1 MGASGRPPVYP
12 VTMTPRCLVCDS
24 ATRPVGHQRVL
35 GRHQAEYRCCQACGY
50 LFIVEPHWLDE
61 AYATAIAAL
70 DTGIVTRNLWLADAT
85 TALLGTGWRGVRRS
99 IDYGGGTGLLVRL
112 MRDRGHDFRWHDAYS
127 PNLLAIGF
135 EADLSQRYD
144 LATAFELVEHLPDP
158 MAVFATLGDLAPTVL
173 VSTELL
179 PDPLPALD
187 RWWYFAPEAGQHI
200 GFFSRRSFEVVAE
213 RLGRRL
219 STNGRNLHVI
229 AAEPVR
235 ATVLR
240 ALRKPRGARLL
251 APLGRRRS
259 LAHAD
264 AAALQAALQARQDT
278 APAD

>member
-1 MGASGRPPVYP
+1 
-12 VTMTPRCLVCDS
+12 MTSSCLVCDS
-24 ATRPVGHQRVL
+24 PTVHVGTQSVL
-35 GRHQAEYRCCQACGY
+35 GRYAAEYRRCRECGY
-50 LFIVEPHWLDE
+50 LFIVEPHWLAE

-85 TALLGTGWRGVRRS
+85 TALLGTSWRGVRRS
-99 IDYGGGTGLLVRL
+99 VDYGGGTGLLVRL

-135 EADLSQRYD
+135 EADLAQPCD

-158 MAVFATLGDLAPTVL
+158 MSVFATLGDLAPTL
-173 VSTELL
+173 LLSTELL

-200 GFFSRRSFEVVAE
+200 GFFSRRSLEVVAE
-213 RLGRRL
+213 RLNRRL
-219 STNGRNLHVI
+219 STNDRNLHVI
-229 AAEPVR
+229 AHESVSASL
-235 ATVLR
+235 LR

-259 LAHAD
+259 LAHDDAD
-264 AAALQAALQARQDT
+264 ALQACLQARQRSVPTD
-278 APAD
+278 

>member
-1 MGASGRPPVYP
+1 
-12 VTMTPRCLVCDS
+12 MTPSCLVCDA
-24 ATRPVGHQRVL
+24 ATTHVGMQPVL
-35 GRHQAEYRCCQACGY
+35 GRYSAEYRRCQRCGY

-85 TALLGTGWRGVRRS
+85 TALLGTTWRGVRRS
-99 IDYGGGTGLLVRL
+99 VDYGGGTGLLVRL

-135 EADLSQRYD
+135 EADLSQPCD

-158 MAVFATLGDLAPTVL
+158 MAVFAKLGALAPTL
-173 VSTELL
+173 LLSTELL
-179 PDPLPALD
+179 PDPMPALD

-200 GFFSRRSFEVVAE
+200 GFFTRRSLDVVAE

-219 STNGRNLHVI
+219 STNDRNLHVI
-229 AAEPVR
+229 APEQVSA
-235 ATVLR
+235 ALLR
-240 ALRKPRGARLL
+240 TLRKPRGAALL

-264 AAALQAALQARQDT
+264 ADGLQARLRARQRGVPTD
-278 APAD
+278 